1 MQTHADFIFHLDEPR
16 EQFGSGRRKLR
27 GWIAAQHSLGEIRLR
42 GETERV
48 LPAEPRPDVRVAF
61 PNYVCAT
68 GFIGDVGAGDLHHG
82 ELRFSFTIN
91 GAERM
96 VVETLTPAPVSPPW
110 FARAVAQWRRRS
122 ALRRLKKCD

>member
-48 LPAEPRPDVRVAF
+48 LPTEARPDVRVAF

-68 GFIGDVGAGDLHHG
+68 GFIG
-82 ELRFSFTIN
+82 
-91 GAERM
+91 ERD
-96 VVETLTPAPVSPPW
+96 SG
-110 FARAVAQWRRRS
+110 RS
-122 ALRRLKKCD
+122 ASWRVAILFHHQRRGAHGG